1 MQRKADGQLLLLL
14 LLFRSG
20 WIESQILIVTQP
32 KATIK
37 NKGLRWKKASI
48 PSPACEL
55 QWQLMTNDEAEPQTT
70 HHLLTG
76 TQNGQPCLLH
86 LLSTLFYFKVLNIF
100 IGFYP

>member
-55 QWQLMTNDEAEPQTT
+55 QWQLMTNDEADRHTEWTA
-70 HHLLTG
+70 LLIAPAINTV
-76 TQNGQPCLLH
+76 LLQGPEYFYW
-86 LLSTLFYFKVLNIF
+86 LLSMTS
-100 IGFYP
+100 G